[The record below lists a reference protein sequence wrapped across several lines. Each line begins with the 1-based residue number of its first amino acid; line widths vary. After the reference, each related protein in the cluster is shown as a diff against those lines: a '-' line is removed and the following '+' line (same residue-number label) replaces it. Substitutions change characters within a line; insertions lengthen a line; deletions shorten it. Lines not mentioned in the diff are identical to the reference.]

1 MERGGARLVAPVQI
15 VETEHDRLCLQLC
28 GEQIAQAAEQVLTVA
43 VLGVT
48 EDRRRGS
55 GIDLAQRVGPERK
68 RPDRFGLVGA
78 GLEHPGLRLASQGEP
93 VSSRWLLP
101 IPGSPVTSSTAA
113 AARMHHAVEC
123 RGDTLDFGVAAEQ
136 GVAVDDDAG
145 SPEGAG
151 VRSGVGLFR
160 RPQASRF
167 PCVADVP
174 RRRARRAQAHRSSAH
189 RPP

>member
-1 MERGGARLVAPVQI
+1 MERGGARLVTPVQI

-78 GLEHPGLRLASQGEP
+78 GLEHPCLRRASQGDAGLEQMALAD
-93 VSSRWLLP
+93 SRLA
-101 IPGSPVTSSTAA
+101 GHEQHGA

-123 RGDTLDFGVAAEQ
+123 RGDTLDFSVAAEQ
-136 GVAVDDDAG
+136 GAPG
-145 SPEGAG
+145 
-151 VRSGVGLFR
+151 
-160 RPQASRF
+160 
-167 PCVADVP
+167 
-174 RRRARRAQAHRSSAH
+174 
-189 RPP
+189 